1 MAVGSREMDPNDLKE
16 RDLYVDE
23 CCSQILSQ
31 KEVQHVIVMNEN
43 RKLKGRLSLDRLLK
57 SFF

>member
-31 KEVQHVIVMNEN
+31 KGVQHVIVMNEN
-43 RKLKGRLSLDRLLK
+43 RKVKGSLSLDRL
-57 SFF
+57 